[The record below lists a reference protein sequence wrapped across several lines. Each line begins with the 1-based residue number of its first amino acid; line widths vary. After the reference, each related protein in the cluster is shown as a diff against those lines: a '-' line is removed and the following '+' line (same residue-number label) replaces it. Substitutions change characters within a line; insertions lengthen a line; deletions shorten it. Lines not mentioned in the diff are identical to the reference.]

1 MIRRNFGLIIIGY
14 GLISLGMMF
23 VLLFIQTSGIA
34 WLIFGVISLIG
45 AIWIITKERK
55 DRKID
60 MIQSELLG
68 MAFTR
73 CTKCGETRFDK
84 KVNRC
89 GNCGSEGYQS
99 T

>member
-45 AIWIITKERK
+45 AIWIIKKERT
-55 DRKID
+55 DRNTFFAN
-60 MIQSELLG
+60 Q
-68 MAFTR
+68 
-73 CTKCGETRFDK
+73 DK
-84 KVNRC
+84 ENL
-89 GNCGSEGYQS
+89 E
-99 T
+99 

>member
-45 AIWIITKERK
+45 AIWIIKKERK
-55 DRKID
+55 DRNTFFAS
-60 MIQSELLG
+60 Q
-68 MAFTR
+68 
-73 CTKCGETRFDK
+73 DK
-84 KVNRC
+84 ENL
-89 GNCGSEGYQS
+89 E
-99 T
+99 